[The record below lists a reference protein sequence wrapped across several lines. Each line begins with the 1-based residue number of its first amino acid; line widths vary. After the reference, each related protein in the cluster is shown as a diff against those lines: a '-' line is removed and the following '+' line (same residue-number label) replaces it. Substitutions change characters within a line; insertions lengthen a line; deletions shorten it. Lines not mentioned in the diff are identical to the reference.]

1 MGYTKVIPIRNSPN
15 KTLKSILYITSD
27 KTPEQTSEI
36 EDYTDYE
43 SYEKATEGVI
53 KKTINSYINCSP
65 DPYLA
70 DKEMVNIRKK
80 FNKDED
86 KNLAFHIVQSINKS
100 PDEFAPE
107 KFNEMGVELANE
119 IFNGF
124 QCVVSTHTNTDS
136 LHNHIIINAVNMYTG
151 KKYHD
156 CDATKN
162 LLRQT
167 SDRILEREG
176 LEVLEK
182 TRKFQRYYNTKR
194 DPETHLKT
202 SDYRNTQKYKAQS
215 ENKRPALRE
224 IVKSDIDLLLPF
236 CKSYDELINKLKG
249 NNYKI
254 RYKKAD
260 GSFYEHVTFTP
271 PGRKKGVRDYQIGEE
286 YIRESL
292 AKIIDENN
300 KSREDDFIKWEEEF
314 KKDVNENT
322 VKYSLKDNRYYRFKF
337 DGKYLDELNERYREY
352 VDENELTNY
361 TFRSKDEN
369 IIIDDIK
376 TYHEILQEESKGY
389 WKTKKFKNENDK
401 EFENYVWKNKRLKY
415 YFDRLCADNDALQF
429 VEKENISS
437 LKEAVANIELLYKQR
452 MDLDKTFLDLKKA
465 IKAYGEDAVAIEQY
479 RNTIKMI
486 KDNENNPDYPKEK
499 LEVNKMLALNYMERF
514 TAKNIASAKE
524 QNKVLEKYKE
534 YKRRFER
541 LIGMSEAVT
550 EKLKEYRSYMYTM
563 NYINKDERTGKG
575 IFDRELERYEDIK
588 KHYANKY
595 MTKPGNEYKKNE
607 NRQGVKEKN
616 SDRSR

>member
-43 SYEKATEGVI
+43 SYDKATEGVI

-80 FNKDED
+80 YNKDED

-100 PDEFAPE
+100 PAEFDPQI
-107 KFNEMGVELANE
+107 FNEMGVELANE
-119 IFNGF
+119 LFNGF

-260 GSFYEHVTFTP
+260 GSFYEHITFTP

-300 KSREDDFIKWEEEF
+300 KSREDDFIKWEEEL

-337 DGKYLDELNERYREY
+337 EGKYLDELNERYREY

-361 TFRSKDEN
+361 TFRSKNEN

-376 TYHEILQEESKGY
+376 AYHEILQEEAKGY

-607 NRQGVKEKN
+607 NRQGVKDKN

>member
-36 EDYTDYE
+36 ENYTDYE
-43 SYEKATEGVI
+43 SYDKATEGLI

-80 FNKDED
+80 YNKDED

-100 PDEFAPE
+100 PAEFAPQI
-107 KFNEMGVELANE
+107 FNEMGVELANE

-124 QCVVSTHTNTDS
+124 QCIVSTHTNTDS

-162 LLRQT
+162 LLRQM

-182 TRKFQRYYNTKR
+182 TRKFQRYFNTKR
-194 DPETHLKT
+194 DLKTHLKT

-236 CKSYDELINKLKG
+236 CKSYDELVNKLKG
-249 NNYKI
+249 SNYKI

-260 GSFYEHVTFTP
+260 GSFYKHVTFTP

-337 DGKYLDELNERYREY
+337 EGKYLDELNERYREY
-352 VDENELTNY
+352 VDENELSNY

-389 WKTKKFKNENDK
+389 WRTKKFKNENDR

-415 YFDRLCADNDALQF
+415 YFDRLCADNEALQF

-486 KDNENNPDYPKEK
+486 KDNENNPDYPREK

-607 NRQGVKEKN
+607 NRQGVKDKN

>member
-80 FNKDED
+80 YNKDED
-86 KNLAFHIVQSINKS
+86 KNLAFHIVQSINKN
-100 PDEFAPE
+100 PAEFDPQ

-162 LLRQT
+162 FLRQT

-260 GSFYEHVTFTP
+260 GSFYEHITFTP

-292 AKIIDENN
+292 AKIIEENN

-337 DGKYLDELNERYREY
+337 EGKYLDELNERYREY
-352 VDENELTNY
+352 ADENELTNY

-389 WKTKKFKNENDK
+389 WKTKKFKNENDR

-415 YFDRLCADNDALQF
+415 YFDRLCADNEALQF

-499 LEVNKMLALNYMERF
+499 LEVNKMLAINYMERF

-550 EKLKEYRSYMYTM
+550 EKLKEYSSYMYTM

-575 IFDRELERYEDIK
+575 IFDRDLERYKDIK

-595 MTKPGNEYKKNE
+595 EDKTYLYKQNESREESKE
-607 NRQGVKEKN
+607 NRR
-616 SDRSR
+616 DRAR